1 MKPLKSS
8 VLFLSIL
15 IAALSSKAF
24 EIGGLQIAGTGCE
37 APTGGQELIP
47 ILDKPMAFGIPLNMT
62 QEKSADATLLRKSC
76 TMSLP
81 ITLAAGEKLQVL
93 DVSQKVRLRAGAK
106 SKASTQLEVFLAGQE
121 GQILKAEIEG
131 KNKTVRSSQTLN
143 DDGVVA
149 ESECGKD
156 VIVRANS
163 IAMIQGTA
171 KARVETDA
179 LILSLR
185 VVSCR

>member
-8 VLFLSIL
+8 MLSLAILF
-15 IAALSSKAF
+15 AAMSSSAF

-47 ILDKPMAFGIPLNMT
+47 ILDKPMAFGIPLNMSH
-62 QEKSADATLLRKSC
+62 EKTADATLLRKSC
-76 TMSLP
+76 VMSLP

-93 DVSQKVRLRAGAK
+93 DVSQKVRLRAGAQT
-106 SKASTQLEVFLAGQE
+106 KASAQVEVFLSGQE

-131 KNKTVRSSQTLN
+131 KNKTVRSNQTLN

-163 IAMIQGTA
+163 IAMMQGLS
-171 KARVETDA
+171 KARVQTEA
-179 LILSLR
+179 LVLSLR